1 MPGLEFNSSQIS
13 ECPNLRFL
21 LLSLLEKIRKA
32 EVSAPFC
39 IDVYLEI
46 FYFLGFLQKKK
57 FLPRSFNIFF
67 KQLTMSKYFEAS
79 LIFFIIFL
87 HVSKNNS
94 SNSSSESDK
103 HGGF

>member
-1 MPGLEFNSSQIS
+1 MPDLEFNSSQIS

-21 LLSLLEKIRKA
+21 LLSLLEKICKA
-32 EVSAPFC
+32 ESSAPFC